1 MSLTVV
7 QVGRVLQLAYNMRKV
22 AIIGAGA
29 AGLCMAR
36 YLRAKSRIFD
46 FAIYERGN
54 EVGGT
59 WIYND
64 NIPQLKHGCAGVEA
78 LRSNEEVHSSMYK
91 NLR

>member
-1 MSLTVV
+1 
-7 QVGRVLQLAYNMRKV
+7 MRSV

-36 YLRAKSRIFD
+36 YLRAKSRVFD
-46 FAIYERGN
+46 FVIYERGKGI
-54 EVGGT
+54 GGT
-59 WIYND
+59 WIYD
-64 NIPQLKHGCAGVEA
+64 DKIPPLKHGSAGVEA